1 MRGGGVGDGLED
13 GGQGLAQP
21 VSWGMGK
28 EGSPA
33 CLADCSPESFVVP
46 VGTAVGFFSSL
57 GVGVEKAVCH
67 KTPGLG
73 TG

>member
-1 MRGGGVGDGLED
+1 
-13 GGQGLAQP
+13 
-21 VSWGMGK
+21 MGK

-33 CLADCSPESFVVP
+33 CLGKEGSPACPADCSPESFVVP